1 MITDFQDVKQAIKI
15 AINNSIKEIRSNP
28 NSSFNMNIIFVHALD
43 YTNNKTISDFKY
55 NPDLDF
61 NYTKKTGKDG
71 ASDFVKAYEIYDA
84 GLIYTAGL
92 NDQNLSQI
100 VSSARF
106 RYVYYKLLK
115 TCEIPLTDEFNPV
128 NAKKILAKLN

>member
-1 MITDFQDVKQAIKI
+1 MITDFQDVKQAIKT
-15 AINNSIKEIRSNP
+15 AINNSIKEAKSQSN
-28 NSSFNMNIIFVHALD
+28 SRFNMNIVFVHALD
-43 YTNNKTISDFKY
+43 YTNNKTTSDFKY

-61 NYTKKTGKDG
+61 NYTKKTGEDG
-71 ASDFVKAYEIYDA
+71 AIDFVKAYEIYDA

-92 NDQNLSQI
+92 NDQNLAQI

-115 TCEIPLTDEFNPV
+115 ACEIPLTDEFNPV

>member
-1 MITDFQDVKQAIKI
+1 MFTNFEDIKKAIKV
-15 AINNSIKEIRSNP
+15 AISNSVKEAKAQPNNR
-28 NSSFNMNIIFVHALD
+28 FNMNIIFVHALD
-43 YTNNKTISDFKY
+43 YDNNKTISEFKY

-61 NYTKKTGKDG
+61 NYTRKTGKDG
-71 ASDFVKAYEIYDA
+71 AVDFVNAYEIYDA

-92 NDQNLSQI
+92 NDSDLAKIISG
-100 VSSARF
+100 ARF

>member
-1 MITDFQDVKQAIKI
+1 MFTNFEDIKKAIKV
-15 AINNSIKEIRSNP
+15 AIHNSVKDAKSQP
-28 NSSFNMNIIFVHALD
+28 NSRFNMNIVFVHALD

-61 NYTKKTGKDG
+61 NYTKKTGKEG
-71 ASDFVKAYEIYDA
+71 AVDFVKAYEIYDA

-92 NDQNLSQI
+92 NDQDLAQI

-128 NAKKILAKLN
+128 NAKKLLAKLD

>member
-1 MITDFQDVKQAIKI
+1 MITDFQDVKQAIKT
-15 AINNSIKEIRSNP
+15 AINNSIKEAKSQP
-28 NSSFNMNIIFVHALD
+28 NSRFNMNIVFVHALD
-43 YTNNKTISDFKY
+43 YTNNKTINDFKY

-61 NYTKKTGKDG
+61 NYTKKAGKDG
-71 ASDFVKAYEIYDA
+71 AIDFVKAYEIYDA

-92 NDQNLSQI
+92 NDQDLAQI

>member
-1 MITDFQDVKQAIKI
+1 MFTNFEDIKKAIKV
-15 AINNSIKEIRSNP
+15 AINNSVKEAKAQP
-28 NSSFNMNIIFVHALD
+28 NSRFNMNIIFVHALD
-43 YTNNKTISDFKY
+43 YDNNKTISEFEY

-61 NYTKKTGKDG
+61 NYTRKTGKEG
-71 ASDFVKAYEIYDA
+71 AVDFVKAYEIYDA

-92 NDQNLSQI
+92 NDSDLAKI
-100 VSSARF
+100 ISSARF

-128 NAKKILAKLN
+128 NAKKLLAKLD